1 MPKYK
6 AILAEKDLLQKDLA
20 AQIGISAE
28 ETSKLA
34 RGKILPTVKN
44 LKKICALLEVKPLDI
59 YTKGEIDLLS
69 VGKSNEPL
77 EPQNYRF
84 SVRLPREWCEVLLD
98 EDKLKKCGY
107 RDKTHWAK
115 VCLGRLTAQYKA
127 ITNWEEK
134 KNETARKADN
144 EPKLGGNRKTNLS
157 HNRKTAAG
165 S

>member
-1 MPKYK
+1 MPRYR
-6 AILAEKDLLQKDLA
+6 AILENKKLLQKDFA
-20 AQIGISAE
+20 A
-28 ETSKLA
+28 KLGVTEA
-34 RGKILPTVKN
+34 DASRLVRGKNLPTVADMKT
-44 LKKICALLEVKPLDI
+44 ICALLGVKPLDI
-59 YTKGEIDLLS
+59 YAKKEIDLLS
-69 VGKSNEPL
+69 VGKSTEPL

-134 KNETARKADN
+134 KNETARGAGNEIGLGRHCKADL
-144 EPKLGGNRKTNLS
+144 P
-157 HNRKTAAG
+157 HNRKTAQRG
-165 S
+165 